1 MAYDEELAGRIREL
15 LIDERGLTEVPM
27 FGGLAF
33 LVSGNMSVAVSSQ
46 GGLLVRIAADATQ
59 AALSRPHVSLM
70 EMGKRQM
77 RGWIRVA
84 PEGVRS
90 KRDLGAWVRRGVAFA
105 RTLPA
110 KDSERGPQF
119 VQRVLCHSRAP

>member
-1 MAYDEELAGRIREL
+1 VAYDEELAGRIREL
-15 LIDERGLTEVPM
+15 LIDEHGLSEVPM

-33 LVSGNMSVAVSSQ
+33 LIDGNMSVAASSQ
-46 GGLLVRIAADATQ
+46 GGLLVRIAPEATEE
-59 AALSRPHVSLM
+59 ALSRPHVSLM

-77 RGWIRVA
+77 QGWIRVA

-90 KRDLGAWVRRGVAFA
+90 KRDLGAWVRRGVSFA

-110 KDSERGPQF
+110 KEKTR
-119 VQRVLCHSRAP
+119 RRRRA